1 MILKIRGMLLTLHQS
16 HPPLPPP
23 TYVVAPS
30 VCPVTRADVLQDGQG
45 RSKGCGLVEFKTA
58 AQARNAILTLN
69 NTDLDGRQ
77 IFIREVRSEGRFG
90 GGGLLGSCWVG
101 WVVG

>member
-1 MILKIRGMLLTLHQS
+1 M
-16 HPPLPPP
+16 
-23 TYVVAPS
+23 
-30 VCPVTRADVLQDGQG
+30 TRADVLQDGQG

-77 IFIREVRSEGRFG
+77 IFIREVRVMVSGL
-90 GGGLLGSCWVG
+90 GGLTWTHPRRPLMAQ
-101 WVVG
+101 

>member
-1 MILKIRGMLLTLHQS
+1 M
-16 HPPLPPP
+16 
-23 TYVVAPS
+23 
-30 VCPVTRADVLQDGQG
+30 TRADVLQDGQG

-77 IFIREVRSEGRFG
+77 IFIREVRVMVWALG
-90 GGGLLGSCWVG
+90 GWTHLLRPPMTQ
-101 WVVG
+101 

>member
-1 MILKIRGMLLTLHQS
+1 MLAFVYVNLTQ
-16 HPPLPPP
+16 PDPYPR
-23 TYVVAPS
+23 TYS
-30 VCPVTRADVLQDGQG
+30 TITVTRADVLQDGQG